1 MIRIEGEPM
10 TYRFGVIIRFIV
22 VTVVSMHGFSA
33 AAADYRE
40 TVKFLRAG
48 SFHKAHSHF
57 SALAEQGD
65 ANAQFQLGLMA
76 HLGHG
81 IPQNFLVARK
91 WYERAAKIG
100 EVRSQNNLG
109 IIYRDGLGILPDAVR
124 AYKWFSLGAAQR
136 NEQAIVNLRMLLHD
150 LDKADI
156 LTGQRLAQ
164 QHHDKLKMSGS
175 NIKSVPLNSKPS
187 SVTIEAQA
195 PKLLEPK
202 VEPRKAAPKT
212 AEISPSIFKIL
223 KAIVAPVSAKQPEN
237 GIPVSAN
244 RPKSSLVNVTKSTT
258 DQTGHGKYFVQLGLF
273 KNPNNVKRI
282 FAKLKDR
289 GIVVIAEKTSLGGK
303 LYEKLRVGPYI
314 SKNKAKN
321 MSGLVNGILGIRS
334 LVLYQGTSNQVEAAG
349 LKKDHL

>member
-1 MIRIEGEPM
+1 M
-10 TYRFGVIIRFIV
+10 TYRFWVIIRFIV
-22 VTVVSMHGFSA
+22 VAVISMHGFNSA
-33 AAADYRE
+33 SADYRKAVE
-40 TVKFLRAG
+40 FLRAG
-48 SFHKAHSHF
+48 SFQKAHSQF
-57 SALAEQGD
+57 SIMAGQGNT
-65 ANAQFQLGLMA
+65 NAQFQLGLMA

-81 IPQNFLVARK
+81 IPQNFLVARN
-91 WYERAAKIG
+91 WYERAAKAG

-124 AYKWFSLGAAQR
+124 AYKWFSLAAAQR

-164 QHHDKLKMSGS
+164 QHYDKLKMSGEKITS
-175 NIKSVPLNSKPS
+175 APLNSRPGS
-187 SVTIEAQA
+187 NTTEAQA

-202 VEPRKAAPKT
+202 VEPKRDAPKT
-212 AEISPSIFKIL
+212 AEINPSIFKIL

-237 GIPVSAN
+237 GIPVNAN
-244 RPKSSLVNVTKSTT
+244 RPKSSLVNVIESTT
-258 DQTGHGKYFVQLGLF
+258 DQTRHGKYFVQLGLF

-289 GIVVIAEKTSLGGK
+289 GIVVVAEKISLGGK

-321 MSGLVNGILGIRS
+321 MSGLVNSILGIRS